1 MGGGD
6 VTSEHHSGS
15 PSVVADR
22 GTTTLS
28 AGPVDIGGGVEKR
41 FTSYTRA
48 VF

>member
-1 MGGGD
+1 MI
-6 VTSEHHSGS
+6 SERHSGS

-22 GTTTLS
+22 GTMTLG
-28 AGPVDIGGGVEKR
+28 AGPVAVGGGVEKR

>member
-6 VTSEHHSGS
+6 VTSERHSGS

-22 GTTTLS
+22 GTITLR
-28 AGPVDIGGGVEKR
+28 AGPVAVGGGVEKR